1 MLSHLQPPPSD
12 PVSSPFLDTRLN
24 AGIEEGEEPT
34 SAVVR
39 ELREE
44 TGVVSAEIISEEE
57 DRNTENSHKDRQISE
72 AAIKASANNMRK
84 PERQL
89 KLRQLS
95 GREIENEQYVEERVE
110 YQEVVAER
118 VENEQD
124 MEERVEIEQVV
135 ADRVANEQA
144 VEERVEIERIGPES

>member
-1 MLSHLQPPPSD
+1 MG
-12 PVSSPFLDTRLN
+12 
-24 AGIEEGEEPT
+24 GIEEGEEPT
-34 SAVVR
+34 SAAVR

-44 TGVVSAEIISEEE
+44 TGVVSAEIILEEE

-72 AAIKASANNMRK
+72 AAIKASANNVRK

-89 KLRQLS
+89 KLRQIS

-110 YQEVVAER
+110 YQEVVAKR
-118 VENEQD
+118 VENEQH